1 MAPPFNELVDI
12 VVDDVVADADADA
25 SVVRLSGIAYD
36 RVEFS

>member
-1 MAPPFNELVDI
+1 MAPPFKELVDI
-12 VVDDVVADADADA
+12 VVDDVVADADA